1 MRVGSAPLPRTHRR
15 PAEAA
20 LPAAPAADQPP
31 RSCPRHTPDE
41 APSGFRGAD
50 VKSLQRRRGPRFSPL
65 PVGPAHAPSPRA
77 PPTPLAAEG
86 APGSSPPPC
95 SVAMTVTT
103 LRSDLVHTKCFT
115 TLATTERA
123 WSS

>member
-1 MRVGSAPLPRTHRR
+1 MRVGWHPFRGPIGARQRRLCQQHQWPTSR
-15 PAEAA
+15 PAAVQDTRLMGPPLVSGELMSKACSAGEARA
-20 LPAAPAADQPP
+20 
-31 RSCPRHTPDE
+31 S
-41 APSGFRGAD
+41 
-50 VKSLQRRRGPRFSPL
+50 
-65 PVGPAHAPSPRA
+65 APSPWA